1 MKQKTKEQSKDEDE
15 KLKPRESIMKIIMKY
30 SPIKRDDLIEETSK
44 LKIKPNLLHFHLEK
58 LLADKIITR
67 QKNPFSYSLS
77 KDSIFHD
84 WPQNKTQNHGRARP
98 TTAFHEIPDQSEQE

>member
-44 LKIKPNLLHFHLEK
+44 LEEEEENLEDF
-58 LLADKIITR
+58 IT
-67 QKNPFSYSLS
+67 N
-77 KDSIFHD
+77 
-84 WPQNKTQNHGRARP
+84 N
-98 TTAFHEIPDQSEQE
+98 